1 MKTTSEERE
10 EGAAG
15 GAHCPTHSREEAVRD
30 DEPEVAGPAPKK
42 TALEDLL
49 GKYFTTE
56 PAEGYNSSK
65 QAEREV
71 ENYRK
76 EASIPLS
83 GCPVKCWKDH
93 CSQYPLLSQLAKAC
107 LSVPATSVPS
117 ERIFSTA
124 GDIVN
129 AQRSQLLPESV
140 DVLIFLK
147 KNMDV

>member
-1 MKTTSEERE
+1 M
-10 EGAAG
+10 
-15 GAHCPTHSREEAVRD
+15 RD
-30 DEPEVAGPAPKK
+30 DEPEVTEPTPKK

-49 GKYFTTE
+49 GNSFSTE
-56 PAEGYNSSK
+56 PEMSNSSK

-83 GCPVKCWKDH
+83 GCPLKWWQQH
-93 CSQYPLLSQLAKAC
+93 CSQYPLLSHLAKAC

-129 AQRSQLLPESV
+129 AQRSQLLPDNV
-140 DVLIFLK
+140 DMLIFLK
-147 KNMDV
+147 KNMAV